1 MTTNPGSVRAGLYC
15 RISDDRAGG
24 GLGIER
30 QRKTACDWPR
40 SWVGGV
46 IDTYTDNDIGAYS
59 GRRRPEM
66 SGCSRT

>member
-30 QRKTACDWPR
+30 QRKDCVRLAEKLGWR
-40 SWVGGV
+40 V
-46 IDTYTDNDIGAYS
+46 IDTYTDNDISAYS
-59 GRRRPEM
+59 GRRRPE
-66 SGCSRT
+66 